1 MKIRTVPDT
10 ILRKKACAV
19 ARVTD
24 AERRLLAEMAEAM
37 YLSQGV
43 GLAAVQVGIDQQLA
57 VIDIGGGLVKLINPV
72 IVKKEGREKQEEGCL
87 SVPKVLIKVGRAKK
101 VVVAFLNERGEA
113 ARLTA
118 EGLFARAI
126 QHEVDHLAGKLII
139 DYANP
144 LKRLLLKKKRRP

>member
-43 GLAAVQVGIDQQLA
+43 GLAA
-57 VIDIGGGLVKLINPV
+57 
-72 IVKKEGREKQEEGCL
+72 E
-87 SVPKVLIKVGRAKK
+87 RAKRRDLGDIAGTWK
-101 VVVAFLNERGEA
+101 HDPK
-113 ARLTA
+113 
-118 EGLFARAI
+118 I
-126 QHEVDHLAGKLII
+126 DEVLEDQRRI
-139 DYANP
+139 DP
-144 LKRLLLKKKRRP
+144 DLWR